1 MNKYSK
7 EFTNSKTNKK
17 FLITYEGDIELE
29 KDGFIVMFTGYD
41 DAIGNKICDYKH
53 FGQFKE
59 VMKKSSL
66 ENLLDNECK
75 KYEKPHFT
83 SGFSYM
89 NVIDIVNMYGK
100 YISEGYTIDYNDRI
114 NKWGFKITEI

>member
-1 MNKYSK
+1 MNKFSK

-41 DAIGNKICDYKH
+41 NAIGNGICNYKH
-53 FGQFKE
+53 FGQFKD
-59 VMKKSSL
+59 VINKPSL
-66 ENLLDNECK
+66 RNLLDIEHN
-75 KYEKPHFT
+75 KYIIPHFT